1 MKKNKPL
8 HGIRVLD
15 LSRVLAG
22 PWSSQLLADMG
33 AEVIKVERP
42 FVGDDTRHWGP
53 PWMRN
58 DDGEETGE
66 SAYFLSANRG
76 KKSICVD
83 ITTEQG
89 QIVIRELAVQSDI
102 FIENFKVGGLAKY
115 QLDYSSLKLI
125 NPRLI
130 YCSITGFGQSGPMN
144 HMAGYDFIIQ
154 AMGGLMS
161 ITGEEDSQLGGGPQ
175 KVGVAVADVFS
186 GLYATIGIQS
196 ALIERMNS
204 GEGQHIDLALLDV
217 QIAALANQS
226 MNFLIG
232 GQTPKRLG
240 NAHPNIVPY
249 QTFSTSDGFVVLAI
263 GNDRQFVRFCELA
276 GRPELSS
283 DKRFISNSLR
293 VENRQILVPIVSEI
307 MKLHSSKHWLE
318 AFAQHGIPSAPV
330 NDIQQVFSDKQVQ
343 ARKMQRTMKH
353 SLNEQ
358 LPQVANPI
366 RFSQTPIEYNLPPPL
381 LGEHTTEVLRDVLG
395 YSDEQIATILSFK
408 GKSNEK

>member
-42 FVGDDTRHWGP
+42 SVGDDTRHWGP

-125 NPRLI
+125 NPRII

-232 GQTPKRLG
+232 GQIPKRLG

-263 GNDRQFVRFCELA
+263 GNDRQFVRFCELT

-307 MKLHSSKHWLE
+307 MELHSSKHWLE
-318 AFAQHGIPSAPV
+318 AFARHGIPSAPV